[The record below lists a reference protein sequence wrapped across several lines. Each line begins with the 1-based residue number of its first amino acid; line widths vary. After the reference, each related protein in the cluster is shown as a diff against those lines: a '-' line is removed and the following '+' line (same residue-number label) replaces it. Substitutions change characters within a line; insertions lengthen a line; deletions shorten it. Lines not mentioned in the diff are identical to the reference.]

1 MYGFYIHTKS
11 EKDSKQYSRNIT
23 FGNLNFGYI
32 SFEKFGDDKIFEE
45 NNAFIIGIDGVIFN
59 KKALLN
65 QHASKSY
72 FDLIISLFQKENIQ
86 FVSQFKGVFSGFI
99 FEKNTQKLYFFN
111 NRTATKQ
118 VFYSFFNTEL
128 VIAPTIENIV
138 AKRNKSNTENTLNI
152 QAAYHLLAF
161 GGMIENTTLIKDVFK
176 LGAGEYLVYENNK
189 LEVKRY
195 YDFNHI
201 SPSIVDKNK
210 AIKQI
215 DEVFTEAVALE
226 YQKDTEYNYK
236 KLATLSGGLDS
247 RMNVVLAEK
256 QGNKP
261 SVLCFSQTGYADQ
274 TIAKKIAT
282 DLNLDFKFV
291 ALDGG
296 DYLKSLSEMVSINNG
311 LQYYNGSAHYNYALK
326 KIALKNYGLIHTG
339 QIGDGILGG
348 FVTGNPKN
356 FLSKTV
362 SNRFLHKTVVAK
374 SILDSY
380 RDEELY
386 KLYQRVFN
394 VANFGSYMVEQH
406 QTYLVSPFLD
416 EDVIRVA
423 LSIHPDLKI
432 NQDIYIDWINKLHP
446 NVTKYK
452 WERTGFRPNKRWK
465 TALSRYTNKLKKEYH
480 IFTKQGNKLS
490 MNPTDYWYNTNPS
503 IAAFYNDFY
512 NTNNA
517 LLSNNSELQQDIKTM
532 FTLGTLTEK
541 ALVLTL
547 LEVLRKYQLKIE

>member
-1 MYGFYIHTKS
+1 M
-11 EKDSKQYSRNIT
+11 
-23 FGNLNFGYI
+23 
-32 SFEKFGDDKIFEE
+32 
-45 NNAFIIGIDGVIFN
+45 
-59 KKALLN
+59 
-65 QHASKSY
+65 
-72 FDLIISLFQKENIQ
+72 
-86 FVSQFKGVFSGFI
+86 
-99 FEKNTQKLYFFN
+99 
-111 NRTATKQ
+111 
-118 VFYSFFNTEL
+118 
-128 VIAPTIENIV
+128 
-138 AKRNKSNTENTLNI
+138 
-152 QAAYHLLAF
+152 
-161 GGMIENTTLIKDVFK
+161 
-176 LGAGEYLVYENNK
+176 
-189 LEVKRY
+189 
-195 YDFNHI
+195 
-201 SPSIVDKNK
+201 
-210 AIKQI
+210 
-215 DEVFTEAVALE
+215 
-226 YQKDTEYNYK
+226 
-236 KLATLSGGLDS
+236 
-247 RMNVVLAEK
+247 
-256 QGNKP
+256 
-261 SVLCFSQTGYADQ
+261 
-274 TIAKKIAT
+274 
-282 DLNLDFKFV
+282 

-423 LSIHPDLKI
+423 LSIHSDLKI

-446 NVTKYK
+446 DVTKYK

-517 LLSNNSELQQDIKTM
+517 LLNNNTELQQDIKTM
-532 FTLGTLTEK
+532 FTQGTLIEK

-547 LEVLRKYQLKIE
+547 LEVGRKYQLKIE

>member
-11 EKDSKQYSRNIT
+11 EKDSKQYHRNIT

-59 KKALLN
+59 KKVLLN

-86 FVSQFKGVFSGFI
+86 FVSQLKGVFSGFI

-152 QAAYHLLAF
+152 QAVYHLLTF
-161 GGMIENTTLIKDVFK
+161 GGMIDNTTLIKDVFK

-189 LEVKRY
+189 LEVNRY

-311 LQYYNGSAHYNYALK
+311 LQFYNGSAHYNYALK

-374 SILDSY
+374 SILNSY

-517 LLSNNSELQQDIKTM
+517 LLNNNTELQQDIKTM
-532 FTLGTLTEK
+532 FTQGTLIEK

-547 LEVLRKYQLKIE
+547 LEVVRKYQLKIE